1 MDAVLIA
8 QGTELTT
15 GAVLDTNSRWLCDRL
30 WRLGVSVR
38 RILVAPDRKA
48 DLVEIFQQAAAL
60 APVVVCT
67 GGLGPTRD
75 DLTAEAVGEAFGQPI
90 VRHADALA
98 QITARYAAWG
108 REMADANRKQADLPA
123 SARVLQ
129 NHWGTAPAFSVEH
142 GATTLY
148 FLPGV
153 PREMKALFDHHIQP
167 DLLDRYALV
176 PPVVRVIRVMGVAE
190 SELEM
195 RLRPLVLDGLEIGFQ
210 AGIPDNLV
218 KLAFRP
224 DVPAD
229 ARERA
234 VAQALELV
242 GSRAYGVDTGDL
254 AEVVGARLV
263 ARGET
268 LALAESCTAGKV
280 AAWLGGVPGAS
291 RYLLEG
297 AVVYSNAA
305 KVRTCGVTAEA
316 LAAHGAVS
324 EPVARQ
330 LAEGIR
336 ARAGATW
343 GIGITGIAGPGG
355 GTDDKPMGTVHIAVA
370 GPEGTAHRCV
380 RFPGDRQ
387 RVTDFSAAAALSQL
401 HRLIRA

>member
-60 APVVVCT
+60 APIVVCT

-75 DLTAEAVGEAFGQPI
+75 DLTAEAAAEAFGQPI
-90 VRHADALA
+90 TRHADALR
-98 QITARYAAWG
+98 QIIDRYAAWG
-108 REMADANRKQADLPA
+108 RTMADANRKQADLPA

-142 GATTLY
+142 GGATLY

-153 PREMKALFDHHIQP
+153 PREMKALFEHHIQP

-176 PPVVRVIRVMGVAE
+176 PPVVRVIRVMGVPE

-195 RLRPLVLDGLEIGFQ
+195 RLRPLEVDGLEIGFQ

-218 KLAFRP
+218 KLAFRS
-224 DVPAD
+224 DVPAA
-229 ARERA
+229 AREQA

-263 ARGET
+263 ERGET
-268 LALAESCTAGKV
+268 LALAESCTAGAV
-280 AAWLGGVPGAS
+280 AAWVGSVPGAS

-305 KVRTCGVTAEA
+305 KVRACGVTQQSLAE
-316 LAAHGAVS
+316 HGAVS

-336 ARAGATW
+336 ARAAATW
-343 GIGITGIAGPGG
+343 GVGITGIAGPGG
-355 GTDDKPMGTVHIAVA
+355 GTDDKPVGTVHIAVA
-370 GPEGTAHRCV
+370 GPDGVTHR
-380 RFPGDRQ
+380 RFHFPGDRK
-387 RVTDFSAAAALSQL
+387 RVVDFSAAAALSQL